1 MADVTNFP
9 AAGDDKAVSLRNS
22 QYARFDLAFA
32 EDVKEKHPNVWKLGG
47 NIRGNAQF
55 ALLSR
60 IAKQGGV
67 PKTPAEEKAVRLR
80 EAWAARHYRNKRPA
94 GVVALMKWLVVGA
107 IGERRMK
114 DIMNA
119 EKEKRRDEAG
129 RDTAGI
135 LDAGASG
142 DDRGHASDGVLV
154 RAANVRAVRRE
165 ARPTEANPQRTV
177 VVVDFVGSDES
188 IDSHDSVLV
197 CDWDQDGRL
206 TRYLANPVLQW
217 MHGRAPEQIPA
228 IGHCENV
235 RCSSR
240 ELLAVA
246 VFDDTTEFDRE
257 IAAKYEKGILRAFSV
272 GFAPGEA
279 EVRIIDGRE
288 VVFFSKNE
296 LREISAVN
304 VPSNANAL
312 VARQRAVVDAVREMA
327 RAATGPVQM
336 RDVMARLRDAPA
348 PQERTEPAPAAA
360 PTPAAP
366 AAHGDTM
373 TMKTIEVQERDV
385 RTEKGGGMHA
395 KMTCPHCDKE
405 FEMGMKAMPM
415 HPEKA
420 AEMEQMRS
428 LLSATQSDLTEK
440 TRLLDAE
447 AKRAQALEDRLA
459 ASTAQV
465 GRMLLDTAQSELT
478 ARAGKKFEPHELE
491 EELSLAR
498 MFLGDTA
505 PDPEAPKDEKGNPTR
520 TIGQKKFAARLAT
533 LDKRRDLALLD
544 NPITAGA
551 ALPQTDNIVRDAA
564 AGKPLSQGGETRA
577 GDGLAALLDAPAAG

>member
-1 MADVTNFP
+1 MADVTDFP
-9 AAGDDKAVSLRNS
+9 TQGDDKAVSLRNS

-32 EDVKEKHPNVWKLGG
+32 EDVKEKHPDVWKLGG

-67 PKTPAEEKAVRLR
+67 PKTPAEEKAIRLR

-107 IGERRMK
+107 IGEGRMK

-129 RDTAGI
+129 RNTAGI

-142 DDRGHASDGVLV
+142 DDWGHASDGVLV

-165 ARPTEANPQRTV
+165 ARSTEANPQRTIV
-177 VVVDFVGSDES
+177 AVDFVASDES

-206 TRYLANPVLQW
+206 TRYLSNPVLQW

-228 IGHCENV
+228 IGHCESV

-240 ELLAVA
+240 ELLATA
-246 VFDDTTEFDRE
+246 HFDDTTEFDRE

-312 VARQRAVVDAVREMA
+312 VARQRAVVDTVREMS
-327 RAATGPVQM
+327 RAMGGPVQM

-348 PQERTEPAPAAA
+348 SQERTEPAPVAA

-373 TMKTIEVQERDV
+373 TTKTIEIQERDV
-385 RTEKGGGMHA
+385 RAEKGGGMHA

-405 FEMGMKAMPM
+405 IEMALKAMPM

-420 AEMEQMRS
+420 AEVEQMR
-428 LLSATQSDLTEK
+428 SDLTEK
-440 TRLLDAE
+440 VRLLDAE

-459 ASTAQV
+459 ASTAQI
-465 GRMLLDTAQSELT
+465 GRMLVDVAQSELT
-478 ARAGKKFEPHELE
+478 ARSGKKFEPAELD

-498 MFLGDTA
+498 MFLADST
-505 PDPEAPKDEKGNPTR
+505 PDPDAPKDEKGNPTR

-551 ALPQTDNIVRDAA
+551 PLPKTEDAVRDAA
-564 AGKPLSQGGETRA
+564 AGKPLPRGAETRA
-577 GDGLAALLDAPAAG
+577 GDGLAALLDAPAAN